1 MTSGDKLAKLATLI
15 GLSHNFNYL
24 LPLNFTAKLKM
35 TDPSKLSVAV
45 VCSSNM
51 NRSMEAH
58 NFLAKKG
65 FNVRSYGTG
74 ERVKLPGMA
83 FDKPN
88 VYEFGTSYE
97 EIYRDLESK
106 DKEFYTQNGLLH
118 MLDRNRRI
126 KKCPERF
133 QETKEQFDIIITV
146 EERVYDL
153 VVLHMESMNSVDNRP
168 VHVLNVDVVDNAEDA
183 LMGAFLIT
191 DMLNLMAKSNDIDN
205 DIDEM
210 IQEFEERRNRV
221 ILHSVLFY

>member
-1 MTSGDKLAKLATLI
+1 MSSPPVSLSPANIWSQDFGGKAGVTAPEKLDK
-15 GLSHNFNYL
+15 
-24 LPLNFTAKLKM
+24 PLQVVTVRAASV
-35 TDPSKLSVAV
+35 PSSKP
-45 VCSSNM
+45 
-51 NRSMEAH
+51 H

-74 ERVKLPGMA
+74 ERVKLPGMT

-97 EIYRDLESK
+97 DIHRDLESK

-118 MLDRNRRI
+118 MLDRNRRL
-126 KKCPERF
+126 KKAPERF
-133 QETKEQFDIIITV
+133 QETKEKFDIIVTV

-153 VVLHMESMNSVDNRP
+153 VVLHMESMDSVYNRP

-191 DMLNLMAKSNDIDN
+191 DMINLLAKSNDLDN

>member
-1 MTSGDKLAKLATLI
+1 MTE
-15 GLSHNFNYL
+15 
-24 LPLNFTAKLKM
+24 
-35 TDPSKLSVAV
+35 PSKLSVAV

-74 ERVKLPGMA
+74 ERVKLPGLA

-97 EIYRDLESK
+97 EIYRDLEAK

-153 VVLHMESMNSVDNRP
+153 VVMHMESMDSVDNRP

-210 IQEFEERRNRV
+210 IQEFEERRSRV

>member
-1 MTSGDKLAKLATLI
+1 
-15 GLSHNFNYL
+15 
-24 LPLNFTAKLKM
+24 
-35 TDPSKLSVAV
+35 
-45 VCSSNM
+45 
-51 NRSMEAH
+51 
-58 NFLAKKG
+58 
-65 FNVRSYGTG
+65 
-74 ERVKLPGMA
+74 
-83 FDKPN
+83 
-88 VYEFGTSYE
+88 
-97 EIYRDLESK
+97 
-106 DKEFYTQNGLLH
+106 

-153 VVLHMESMNSVDNRP
+153 VVMHMESMDSVDNRP

-191 DMLNLMAKSNDIDN
+191 DMLNLVRLPRSPWYGNFVLNISLFCLQMAKSNDIDN

>member
-1 MTSGDKLAKLATLI
+1 MSSQPVQI
-15 GLSHNFNYL
+15 
-24 LPLNFTAKLKM
+24 
-35 TDPSKLSVAV
+35 
-45 VCSSNM
+45 SSNV
-51 NRSMEAH
+51 
-58 NFLAKKG
+58 LTI
-65 FNVRSYGTG
+65 SYFS
-74 ERVKLPGMA
+74 P
-83 FDKPN
+83 
-88 VYEFGTSYE
+88 S
-97 EIYRDLESK
+97 SS
-106 DKEFYTQNGLLH
+106 YTQNGLLH

-153 VVLHMESMNSVDNRP
+153 VVMHMESMDSVDNRP

-191 DMLNLMAKSNDIDN
+191 DMLNLVRLPRSPWYGNFFLNSSLFCLQMAKSNDIDN

>member
-1 MTSGDKLAKLATLI
+1 
-15 GLSHNFNYL
+15 
-24 LPLNFTAKLKM
+24 M

-97 EIYRDLESK
+97 DIYRDLETK

-133 QETKEQFDIIITV
+133 QDTKEQFDIIVTV

-153 VVLHMESMNSVDNRP
+153 VVLHMESMESVDNRP

-191 DMLNLMAKSNDIDN
+191 DMINLVGGSLRAKSRYRLTCSFFPLQLAKSTDLDN

>member
-1 MTSGDKLAKLATLI
+1 
-15 GLSHNFNYL
+15 
-24 LPLNFTAKLKM
+24 M

-45 VCSSNM
+45 ICSSNM

-74 ERVKLPGMA
+74 ERVKLPGVA

-97 EIYRDLESK
+97 DIYRDLEAK
-106 DKEFYTQNGLLH
+106 DKEYYTQNGLLH

-133 QETKEQFDIIITV
+133 QETKEQFDIIVTV

-153 VVLHMESMNSVDNRP
+153 VVLHMESMDSVDNRP

-191 DMLNLMAKSNDIDN
+191 DMINLVRIRVLPFPHSMELTLISIFQMAKSMDLDN